1 MMKQL
6 TMDGPRTMPLK
17 NEAANIH
24 LESTQHLSYKR
35 QGCNIKYTGSLHA
48 REYQMY

>member
-17 NEAANIH
+17 NEAVNIH
-24 LESTQHLSYKR
+24 LESTQHPLLQETR
-35 QGCNIKYTGSLHA
+35 LQH
-48 REYQMY
+48 